1 MTSAF
6 SSRTTMTDL
15 QVQIVEVFNDAA
27 GLSGDIEAGV
37 DAVLTEL
44 PNIDPLEVLLALG
57 LAAQRERD
65 SHEVHAIERIQAEHG
80 IKSVRIDLRLAHLL
94 LRSHPRGRQ

>member
-6 SSRTTMTDL
+6 SSRATMTDL

-37 DAVLTEL
+37 DAVLAEL
-44 PNIDPLEVLLALG
+44 PDVNPAEVLLALG
-57 LAAQRERD
+57 LAAQRD
-65 SHEVHAIERIQAEHG
+65 SHEVHPIERIQAEHG
-80 IKSVRIDLRLAHLL
+80 INSVRIDPRLARLL

>member
-6 SSRTTMTDL
+6 SSRATMTDL

-37 DAVLTEL
+37 DAVLAEL
-44 PNIDPLEVLLALG
+44 PDVNPAEVLLALG
-57 LAAQRERD
+57 LAAQRD
-65 SHEVHAIERIQAEHG
+65 FS
-80 IKSVRIDLRLAHLL
+80 
-94 LRSHPRGRQ
+94 RGAPNRTHSGRARHQLSAN

>member
-6 SSRTTMTDL
+6 SSRATMTDL

-37 DAVLTEL
+37 DAVLAEL
-44 PNIDPLEVLLALG
+44 PDVNPAEVLLALG

-65 SHEVHAIERIQAEHG
+65 SHEVHPIERIQAEHG
-80 IKSVRIDLRLAHLL
+80 INSVRIDPRLARLL

>member
-6 SSRTTMTDL
+6 SSRATMTDL

-37 DAVLTEL
+37 DAVLAEL
-44 PNIDPLEVLLALG
+44 PDVNPAEVLLALG
-57 LAAQRERD
+57 LAAQRN
-65 SHEVHAIERIQAEHG
+65 SHEVHPIERIQAEHG
-80 IKSVRIDLRLAHLL
+80 INSVRIDPRLARLL

>member
-1 MTSAF
+1 
-6 SSRTTMTDL
+6 MTDL

-37 DAVLTEL
+37 DAVLAEL
-44 PNIDPLEVLLALG
+44 PDVNPAEVLLALG
-57 LAAQRERD
+57 LAAKRN
-65 SHEVHAIERIQAEHG
+65 SHEVHPIERIQAEHG
-80 IKSVRIDLRLAHLL
+80 INSVRIDPRLARLL